1 MIHSVRKKFD
11 KELYD
16 DNDASAKEKAI
27 NYFKKIGMN
36 AEHNPDRY
44 GIDLIVNNKFYCE
57 VEVKHNWK
65 GSTFPFSDLQLSE
78 RKRKFAIL
86 DTEESPV
93 VFMVM
98 NKTHT
103 NALVV
108 KAKDVLDSPSRE
120 IPNKYE
126 PKGEY
131 FFKIPVN
138 KTKRIN
144 LS

>member
-1 MIHSVRKKFD
+1 MISSVRKKFD
-11 KELYD
+11 KNLYD
-16 DNDASAKEKAI
+16 DNDTIAKEKVI
-27 NYFKKIGMN
+27 QYFNRIGMK
-36 AEHNPDRY
+36 ADHNSDRY

-65 GSTFPFSDLQLSE
+65 SNTFPFPDLQLSE

-86 DTEESPV
+86 DTDEFPV

-98 NKTHT
+98 NYDHT

-108 KAKDVLDSPSRE
+108 KGRDVLSSPSKE

-131 FFKIPVN
+131 FFKIPVSN
-138 KTKRIN
+138 TIRIK
-144 LS
+144 L